1 MAATRHE
8 IGFDSEQL
16 RRARELVLR
25 HGWNATAY
33 QIINPGIELWFSPTC
48 EAVVGFVRAHN
59 TLVVAGAP
67 VCAGERLAEVATGVE
82 QAARRDGKRGC
93 YFGAGARVGTLYP
106 GAAPPSMFLLG
117 AQPIWRPPN
126 WLRIVSR
133 RASLRAQ
140 FNRARNKSVSVS
152 EWPSLQSAI
161 HPALQSCLQEWLATR
176 GLPPMHFL
184 VEPQTLERLA
194 DR

>member
-48 EAVVGFVRAHN
+48 EAVVGFVRARN

-67 VCAGERLAEVATGVE
+67 GCAHQRVAEGATGVG
-82 QAARRDGKRGC
+82 QAARRGGERGG
-93 YFGAGARVGTLYP
+93 YFGAGGR
-106 GAAPPSMFLLG
+106 LG
-117 AQPIWRPPN
+117 SP
-126 WLRIVSR
+126 
-133 RASLRAQ
+133 
-140 FNRARNKSVSVS
+140 F
-152 EWPSLQSAI
+152 
-161 HPALQSCLQEWLATR
+161 R
-176 GLPPMHFL
+176 GLTTNPIVPAG
-184 VEPQTLERLA
+184 PRP
-194 DR
+194 